1 MKKYE
6 NQMDREKNLTQAAKN
21 FLEMMLNTYGEVA
34 GEPPLKVS
42 ELDKFIVQD
51 IVMDGFRMHEIF
63 PEEVDLNVIREVIEV
78 YGLVGER
85 SLAHI

>member
-1 MKKYE
+1 MKKMSKE
-6 NQMDREKNLTQAAKN
+6 TSREMNLSQVAKN

-34 GEPPLKVS
+34 GEPPLKVG
-42 ELDKFIVQD
+42 ELDKLIVQD

-63 PEEVDLNVIREVIEV
+63 PEEVDLEVIREVIEV